1 MWAFVDNVKE
11 PHRIHICMI
20 GLSEIEMGIKNF
32 TTGECRDINLTLQI
46 FIGSPITNY
55 SINMRI

>member
-11 PHRIHICMI
+11 PHRIHVCMI

-46 FIGSPITNY
+46 FIGSPITL
-55 SINMRI
+55 